1 MTTRTRTEM
10 VRQNK
15 AFRPRPSSTSYPAP
29 CLNKK
34 RHGASGGTQKM
45 EYETIDVK
53 EEDQNEMVLDEE
65 FTEELQEE
73 DGPILWD
80 LEDQLY
86 EKWREDNG
94 TTEDLEQ

>member
-1 MTTRTRTEM
+1 
-10 VRQNK
+10 
-15 AFRPRPSSTSYPAP
+15 
-29 CLNKK
+29 
-34 RHGASGGTQKM
+34 M
-45 EYETIDVK
+45 EHETIMAM

-65 FTEELQEE
+65 FTEELREE

>member
-1 MTTRTRTEM
+1 M